1 MPINKSLMVLNIEE
15 QFKHMFPE
23 FSLDFPG
30 ACLFW
35 AAATNHIFRLHN
47 IRSKIAAG
55 SMNWPIVPKHLD
67 DGVRPTHF
75 SYEFEPDGRSMILS
89 SYLGCL
95 PEMHV
100 WVQLTDTHEIVDL
113 SLRSLRENYMQLTGN
128 NPQWLAPSPPK
139 YIWTDAPP
147 AGTYYRKDIQA
158 TRIALQALRSLQVS
172 PPSNSPEL

>member
-1 MPINKSLMVLNIEE
+1 
-15 QFKHMFPE
+15 MFPE
-23 FSLDFPG
+23 FSLDLPE

-47 IRSKIAAG
+47 IRSEIAAG

-95 PEMHV
+95 PEMHI

-128 NPQWLAPSPPK
+128 NPHHPPNTFGQTHSLLIPTTEK
-139 YIWTDAPP
+139 TSGQP
-147 AGTYYRKDIQA
+147 GLRYRH
-158 TRIALQALRSLQVS
+158 
-172 PPSNSPEL
+172 